1 VKHRTVI
8 TNTDTDFQ
16 GGSCEDVRKD
26 RKVTV
31 TGILSNDQVLAE
43 IVEILKK

>member
-1 VKHRTVI
+1 MKHRTVI

-16 GGSCEDVRKD
+16 GGTCEDVSRN

-43 IVEILKK
+43 IVEIHKK